1 MGLRYIFVSLRLKI
15 GAGTGHFK
23 IYLEIVLGVMTGG
36 RECTCAPDA
45 RARMIRRGALH
56 SEEEM
61 MTQPKTEKPAPKG
74 PVGLWIYSLLTI
86 LGGLALVFIA
96 E

>member
-1 MGLRYIFVSLRLKI
+1 
-15 GAGTGHFK
+15 
-23 IYLEIVLGVMTGG
+23 
-36 RECTCAPDA
+36 
-45 RARMIRRGALH
+45 MIRRGALH